1 LLAAGTA
8 WRGSGDHRPARDLLE
23 LPDAGDALLEDR
35 EAPEADRAA
44 RVDPRDVGDEPDFGD
59 AFAGRDGSALP
70 GGLDLIFDGDG
81 DVFVVLRRLDA
92 GVAHMREALV
102 WRPKPSIRSGR
113 LAGCPLRSSAAWP
126 GTWRDAA
133 ASTLLRTPRFCCCLA
148 VQSCTAR
155 FASVIRRAPFSGRPL

>member
-1 LLAAGTA
+1 MLAAGTA
-8 WRGSGDHRPARDLLE
+8 WRGSGDHRPARELPE

-35 EAPEADRAA
+35 EAPEA

-102 WRPKPSIRSGR
+102 WRPK
-113 LAGCPLRSSAAWP
+113 RSS
-126 GTWRDAA
+126 G
-133 ASTLLRTPRFCCCLA
+133 S
-148 VQSCTAR
+148 
-155 FASVIRRAPFSGRPL
+155 